1 MNQIKELKIRYN
13 KDFKIEFTLLLLESQ
28 KKITISLIISEPVT
42 VLELKEFISKDFD
55 FPVKDLIIFYPLK
68 GIMENSYIFN
78 AEPNEKILLDL
89 IYDDRKNDINNLNND
104 LRLKQNEYNN
114 FQNTIN
120 FDYHIKENKNII
132 TNIIKSDDKIKIDNS
147 NQKLINPMNIN
158 KETFLFKNIN
168 FSDAKIDNNNKIN
181 LNINIEE
188 KQKNDNIKMNE
199 KNDLNHIK
207 NNKCSFI
214 LTKIDDTK
222 KISNDYL
229 LGKKR
234 NITTTFKTTILNK
247 EKEDTKTK
255 NIKLANNNNFKIV
268 NFSINKNS
276 SSQNE

>member
-132 TNIIKSDDKIKIDNS
+132 TNIIKSDDKEFRIKFRKKYGITEKDINDKKLD
-147 NQKLINPMNIN
+147 KLIQKHEG
-158 KETFLFKNIN
+158 KEIEVHEQFRLFTCEVISRTAFGSCYLEGKNTFDMLMKLSSVIFRN
-168 FSDAKIDNNNKIN
+168 F
-181 LNINIEE
+181 
-188 KQKNDNIKMNE
+188 
-199 KNDLNHIK
+199 
-207 NNKCSFI
+207 
-214 LTKIDDTK
+214 
-222 KISNDYL
+222 
-229 LGKKR
+229 R
-234 NITTTFKTTILNK
+234 
-247 EKEDTKTK
+247 
-255 NIKLANNNNFKIV
+255 KLRVPGIR
-268 NFSINKNS
+268 
-276 SSQNE
+276 

>member
-132 TNIIKSDDKIKIDNS
+132 TNIIKSDDKKNNDNS

-222 KISNDYL
+222 KISNVYL

>member
-147 NQKLINPMNIN
+147 NQKLVNPMNIN

-222 KISNDYL
+222 KISNVYL

>member
-1 MNQIKELKIRYN
+1 MMNQIKELKIRYN

-147 NQKLINPMNIN
+147 NQKLVNPMNIN

-207 NNKCSFI
+207 NV
-214 LTKIDDTK
+214 
-222 KISNDYL
+222 YL

>member
-168 FSDAKIDNNNKIN
+168 FSDTKIDNNNKIN

-222 KISNDYL
+222 KISNVYL

>member
-214 LTKIDDTK
+214 LTKFDDTK
-222 KISNDYL
+222 KISNVYL

>member
-222 KISNDYL
+222 KISNVYL

>member
-1 MNQIKELKIRYN
+1 MMNQIKELKIRYN

-222 KISNDYL
+222 KISNVYL

-255 NIKLANNNNFKIV
+255 NKIKIYQKN
-268 NFSINKNS
+268 IN
-276 SSQNE
+276 

>member
-181 LNINIEE
+181 LNINLEE

-222 KISNDYL
+222 KISNVYL